1 MIGRKCHTDRM
12 TVPEPPPRIEPNH
25 ALLWVRELQGSGAAT
40 LADIAGYRDDF
51 RRAQDACERILKT
64 AAAPPVDAT
73 LVEHLWTSAVVSYLR
88 PFQRDRRQQLPPS
101 FLDALTP
108 AAMQTHEQVKAIRNK
123 HIAHSENTME
133 TNLAI
138 YELSDPAGGNR
149 EVLRV
154 GTMALR
160 RHWTP
165 NEALALLHL
174 IVERLSALH
183 SLTGA
188 IEAHV
193 MTQMRDMDLDELY
206 AEPSVLGLRVE
217 RGQSAANKRPQIH
230 DRDPSSP
237 VTLD

>member
-1 MIGRKCHTDRM
+1 
-12 TVPEPPPRIEPNH
+12 
-25 ALLWVRELQGSGAAT
+25 
-40 LADIAGYRDDF
+40 
-51 RRAQDACERILKT
+51 
-64 AAAPPVDAT
+64 
-73 LVEHLWTSAVVSYLR
+73 
-88 PFQRDRRQQLPPS
+88 
-101 FLDALTP
+101 
-108 AAMQTHEQVKAIRNK
+108 MQTHEQVKAIRNK

-138 YELSDPAGGNR
+138 YELSDPASGNR

-154 GTMALR
+154 GTLALR

-165 NEALALLHL
+165 NEALALLQL

-188 IEAHV
+188 IQAHI
-193 MTQMRDMDLDELY
+193 MRQIRGMDLDELY
-206 AEPSVLGLRVE
+206 AEPSVLEIRVE
-217 RGQSAANKRPQIH
+217 RGQSAANKRPHIH